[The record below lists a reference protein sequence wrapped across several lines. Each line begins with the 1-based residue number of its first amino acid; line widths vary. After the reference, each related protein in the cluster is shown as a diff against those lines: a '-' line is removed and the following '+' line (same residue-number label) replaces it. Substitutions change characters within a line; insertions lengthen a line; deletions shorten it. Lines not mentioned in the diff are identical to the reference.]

1 MKQKMYNVTMPKK
14 NDRVIH
20 IKVDPFKLPSQELLQ
35 ARLRNKA
42 QVFEDR
48 RFKKP
53 KHKKD
58 YTED

>member
-1 MKQKMYNVTMPKK
+1 MYNVTMPKK